1 MQVDKAM
8 RYLKRVRADSPAY
21 VKAQL
26 VKAAVFLKQRRN
38 KRKYIACY
46 QELLDSAPTK
56 QSHILMGEAN
66 MRIQE
71 PDAAIRAFE
80 AALALDPEDALL
92 ATRVGEALVSTH
104 DYDRA
109 IEYYKTAL
117 RASPRKHALRHQLA
131 LLYAKLAQHDAAAAL
146 LQAAVGDTA
155 ADDAGEAGEPAVVAF
170 QRARTLGLLAD
181 VHLAHSK
188 RDAEEGRRSAR
199 VACPPA
205 KEALERA
212 QAVATRALRHL
223 QAGGLASSDRQLE
236 ARELAASAC
245 YKLGVYSATNEKDD
259 ENAVAQCV
267 FFPAA
272 PHKYPDAALPCNLTH
287 MTCRPVPV
295 SLSLVLSGR
304 YTLALQH
311 DEAHE
316 AAMLAL
322 AKACV
327 AAGRMEEGREQCLR
341 LLKMSDAHIDA
352 ASLLADIM
360 LQEGNLDQA
369 TLHFQRILEKR
380 PAEWQSLSR
389 VTLLLWRTG
398 CVARASARACPG
410 RAAVYSR

>member
-1 MQVDKAM
+1 M
-8 RYLKRVRADSPAY
+8 RYLKRIRADSPAY
-21 VKAQL
+21 VRAQL

-46 QELLDSAPTK
+46 QELVDATPTK
-56 QSHILMGEAN
+56 QSHILLGEAN

-117 RASPRKHALRHQLA
+117 RASPRKHSLRHQLA
-131 LLYAKLAQHDAAAAL
+131 QLYAKLQQHDAATAL
-146 LQAAVGDTA
+146 LQAAVGETE
-155 ADDAGEAGEPAVVAF
+155 ADDEEGEASEPAAVAF
-170 QRARTLGLLAD
+170 QRTRTLALLAK
-181 VHLAHSK
+181 VHLEHS
-188 RDAEEGRRSAR
+188 RTSAEEERRSTR
-199 VACPPA
+199 TACPPA
-205 KEALERA
+205 KVALERA
-212 QAVATRALRHL
+212 QTVATRALRRL

-245 YKLGVYSATNEKDD
+245 YELGVYAATNERDD
-259 ENAVAQCV
+259 ATAVAQY
-267 FFPAA
+267 AM
-272 PHKYPDAALPCNLTH
+272 AL
-287 MTCRPVPV
+287 R
-295 SLSLVLSGR
+295 
-304 YTLALQH
+304 H

-322 AKACV
+322 ARAHV
-327 AAGRMEEGREQCLR
+327 AAGRMEEGRDQCLR
-341 LLKMSDAHIDA
+341 LLKMSDAHIEA
-352 ASLLADIM
+352 SSLLADIM

-380 PAEWQSLSR
+380 PAQWQALAR
-389 VTLLLWRTG
+389 VTKLLWRTG
-398 CVARASARACPG
+398 CVRVCFLHCHALHACWQFRFHVHLSFASHPLSLSLSLSLSLLLIYRLQEN
-410 RAAVYSR
+410 